1 MDLYVAFHDDRMK
14 TMLVFKHQGKPKVMK
29 ILVDYSKMANIP
41 EALQLHL
48 TIPRNVNQHHF
59 GDIYRFS

>member
-1 MDLYVAFHDDRMK
+1 MK

-41 EALQLHL
+41 KLSNCTL
-48 TIPRNVNQHHF
+48 
-59 GDIYRFS
+59 RFLEM